1 MSDDRSKEYIEKS
14 NIRPDEKWERDYWI
28 DKWGITDQKL
38 TEAIEKTGTTDVKQ
52 IENYL
57 INNR

>member
-1 MSDDRSKEYIEKS
+1 MSDDRSKEYIDKS
-14 NIRPDEKWERDYWI
+14 NIHPNEDWERDYWK
-28 DKWGITDQKL
+28 DKWGISDKKL
-38 TEAIEKTGTTDVKQ
+38 TEALEKTGTTDVKE